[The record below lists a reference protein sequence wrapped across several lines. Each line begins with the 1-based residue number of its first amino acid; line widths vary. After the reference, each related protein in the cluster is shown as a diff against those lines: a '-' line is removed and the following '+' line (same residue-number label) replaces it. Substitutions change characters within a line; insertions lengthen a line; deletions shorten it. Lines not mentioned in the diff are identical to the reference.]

1 MVSAMPLVLNPFAWQ
16 PPRPEVRCIASVRPR
31 TPCQLRTGFAPAS
44 VTRGVR
50 STSPTS
56 PSPASP

>member
-1 MVSAMPLVLNPFAWQ
+1 MPLVLNPLAWQ

-31 TPCQLRTGFAPAS
+31 PPCQLRTGIAPAS
-44 VTRGVR
+44 VTRGMR

-56 PSPASP
+56 ASPAGP